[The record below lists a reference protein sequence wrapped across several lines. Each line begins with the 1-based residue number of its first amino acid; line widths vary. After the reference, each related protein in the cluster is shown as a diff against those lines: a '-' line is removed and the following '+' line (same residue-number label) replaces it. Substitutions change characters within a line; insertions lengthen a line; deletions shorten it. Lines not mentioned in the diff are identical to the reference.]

1 MPETSPPRRIVT
13 VSDQALAE
21 RYARGCVILVDDEED
36 IRIAYASLI
45 EIQGYACE
53 THVSA
58 TDFLAALHA
67 NRPRFPGP
75 VCVLCDVNMP
85 ELDGLE
91 LQRHLE
97 KYPEMPLIFISGS
110 SGLQEA
116 VTGFRAGALDFLI
129 KPVDA
134 GQLYAAVARA
144 LALSTERRHQ
154 SQRESELAARLA
166 TLSARELEIARQ
178 IVRGWTNREVSEALG
193 IAERTV
199 KLHRQRAMR
208 KLDAATLADLVR
220 LIDAAESH
228 GTQH

>member
-67 NRPRFPGP
+67 NHPRFPGP

-97 KYPEMPLIFISGS
+97 KYPDMPLIFISGS

-116 VTGFRAGALDFLI
+116 VTGFRAGALDFLV

-134 GQLYAAVARA
+134 GQLYTAIAQA
-144 LALSTERRHQ
+144 LALSAERQHQ
-154 SQRESELAARLA
+154 SRHDATLAARLA

-178 IVRGWTNREVSEALG
+178 IVQGRTKQALWRAGSVAQRRAFTDDVEALLSSCSS
-193 IAERTV
+193 
-199 KLHRQRAMR
+199 KQR
-208 KLDAATLADLVR
+208 
-220 LIDAAESH
+220 
-228 GTQH
+228 